1 MKRILPFDPIER
13 LQAGVAIMILQ
24 PRPGRLRAIGF
35 AIAAA
40 LWFAFATAAWAGI
53 DDGVAAYDKGDYT
66 TAMAE
71 LRPLADAGDARA
83 QFYLGEIYE
92 GGLGV
97 DQNDAQALEW
107 YRRAAEQGLAKAQYH
122 LGLLYEIGRN
132 VPRNYATAAAWHRRA
147 AEQGYAPAQSSLA
160 RLYLSGLGT
169 KPDVVQAHV
178 WSNLAV
184 LSGIQSAERYRA
196 KAAMEMTPGELDRA
210 ATLATEWAQKF
221 DQ

>member
-1 MKRILPFDPIER
+1 LTSDPIER
-13 LQAGVAIMILQ
+13 LQARVVIMIVQ
-24 PRPGRLRAIGF
+24 PLPGRLRAIRF
-35 AIAAA
+35 ALAAA
-40 LWFAFATAAWAGI
+40 LWFAFAAAAWAGI
-53 DDGVAAYDKGDYT
+53 DEGVAAYDEGDYT

-97 DQNDAQALEW
+97 AQNDAKALEW

-122 LGLLYEIGRN
+122 LGLLYEIGGN
-132 VPRNYATAAAWHRRA
+132 VPRDYATAAAWHRRA
-147 AEQGYAPAQSSLA
+147 AEQDYSPAQSSLA

-169 KPDVVQAHV
+169 EPDLVQAHV

-196 KAAMEMTPGELDRA
+196 KAAMQMTRDELDMA
-210 ATLATEWAQKF
+210 TTLAAEWEQKF
-221 DQ
+221 GQ